1 MAAPTPRASPAQAL
15 LRAPGAYAAGMSA
28 PRPRI
33 ARRHPHART
42 VRRVSKATGALAT
55 AALERMQAELAWYRD
70 APPDQRSWIG
80 LILQAGLAGF
90 VAWLDD
96 EQPFTP
102 RPVDIFATAPREMA
116 RAITLQQ
123 TVSMVRMTVDVVE
136 ERIDELAAPGE
147 ADWFRSTV
155 LRYSREI
162 AFAAAEVYA
171 QAAEARGAWDARL
184 EALVVDA
191 VLRGESDEALH
202 SRASALGWQR
212 PGPVTVVMGGTS
224 EDDPQVV
231 ADAIHRIARH
241 AEFDVLV
248 GVQGKRMVTMLG
260 GVEDPVTAARAVLAE
275 FGPGPVVVGPA
286 VPDLASATR
295 SASAAVWALRSAGA
309 WPDAPRPVAADDLL
323 PERAIAGDPAARR
336 QLVEEIYRPLLVAG
350 PTILE
355 TVAVYLEQ
363 ASSLEAT
370 ARMLFVHPNTVRY
383 RLRRV
388 TEITGFSAT
397 SARPAFA
404 VRIALTLGRLGD
416 DAVL

>member
-1 MAAPTPRASPAQAL
+1 
-15 LRAPGAYAAGMSA
+15 MSA
-28 PRPRI
+28 ARLRTN
-33 ARRHPHART
+33 RRHPHART
-42 VRRVSKATGALAT
+42 VRRVSKATGVLAT
-55 AALERMQAELAWYRD
+55 AALERMQGELAWYRD

-90 VAWLDD
+90 VAWMED
-96 EQPFTP
+96 ERQLAPQ
-102 RPVDIFATAPREMA
+102 PVDIFTTAPREMA

-191 VLRGESDEALH
+191 VLRGEDDEALH
-202 SRASALGWQR
+202 SRAAALGWQR
-212 PGPVTVVMGGTS
+212 PGPVTVVMGSTS
-224 EDDPQVV
+224 QDDSQVV

-241 AEFDVLV
+241 ADVNVLV
-248 GVQGKRMVTMLG
+248 GVQGERLVTMLG
-260 GVEDPVTAARAVLAE
+260 GADDPMAAARAVVAE

-295 SASAAVWALRSAGA
+295 SASAAAWGLRSAGA
-309 WPDAPRPVAADDLL
+309 RPDASRPIAADDLL
-323 PERAIAGDPAARR
+323 PERAIAGDPAARK
-336 QLVEEIYRPLLVAG
+336 QLVEEIYRPLLDAG
-350 PTILE
+350 PAILE
-355 TVAVYLEQ
+355 TAAVYLEQ

-388 TEITGFSAT
+388 TEITGCSPTA
-397 SARPAFA
+397 ARPAFLI
-404 VRIALTLGRLGD
+404 RIALTLGRLGD
-416 DAVL
+416 DPLL

>member
-1 MAAPTPRASPAQAL
+1 VIV
-15 LRAPGAYAAGMSA
+15 PGGSVIPPV
-28 PRPRI
+28 PRPHRRTLRSMP
-33 ARRHPHART
+33 ATRLRTTRRHPHART
-42 VRRVSKATGALAT
+42 IRRVRKATGALAT
-55 AALERMQAELAWYRD
+55 AALDRMQRELAWYRE

-96 EQPFTP
+96 EQQTAP

-147 ADWFRSTV
+147 ADWFRSAV

-171 QAAEARGAWDARL
+171 QAAEVRGAWDARL

-191 VLRGESDEALH
+191 VLRGEGDEALH
-202 SRASALGWQR
+202 SRAAALGWRR
-212 PGPVTVVMGGTS
+212 PGPVTVVMGAAAH
-224 EDDPQVV
+224 DDPQVT

-248 GVQGKRMVTMLG
+248 WVQGERLITMLAG
-260 GVEDPVTAARAVLAE
+260 IDDPMAAARGFVAE

-295 SASAAVWALRSAGA
+295 SAAAATWGLRSVAA
-309 WPDAPRPVAADDLL
+309 WPDAPRPVAANDLL

-336 QLVEEIYRPLLVAG
+336 QLVEEIYRPLLAAG
-350 PTILE
+350 PAILE

-363 ASSLEAT
+363 AASLEAT
-370 ARMLFVHPNTVRY
+370 ARLLFVHPNTVRY

-388 TEITGFSAT
+388 TEITGFSPTA
-397 SARPAFA
+397 ARPAFL
-404 VRIALTLGRLGD
+404 VRIALTLGRLSGED
-416 DAVL
+416 GFI

>member
-1 MAAPTPRASPAQAL
+1 MT
-15 LRAPGAYAAGMSA
+15 
-28 PRPRI
+28 
-33 ARRHPHART
+33 RRHPHART
-42 VRRVSKATGALAT
+42 VRRVSRATGALAT
-55 AALERMQAELAWYRD
+55 AALDRMQAELAWYRD
-70 APPDQRSWIG
+70 APADQRSWIG

-96 EQPFTP
+96 EQRVPP
-102 RPVDIFATAPREMA
+102 RPADIFATAPREMA

-136 ERIDELAAPGE
+136 ERVDELAAPGE
-147 ADWFRSTV
+147 ADWFREAV

-202 SRASALGWQR
+202 SRAAALGWRR
-212 PGPVTVVMGGTS
+212 PGPVTVVMGTTS
-224 EDDPQVV
+224 HDDPQVV

-241 AEFDVLV
+241 SDFDVLV
-248 GVQGKRMVTMLG
+248 GVQGGRLVAILG
-260 GVEDPVTAARAVLAE
+260 GVEDPLAAARGVVAE
-275 FGPGPVVVGPA
+275 FAPGPVVVGPA
-286 VPDLASATR
+286 VPNLASATG
-295 SASAAVWALRSAGA
+295 SASAAAWGLRSAPA

-323 PERAIAGDPAARR
+323 PERAIAGDAAARR
-336 QLVEEIYRPLLVAG
+336 QLVEEIYRPLSAAG
-350 PTILE
+350 ATILE

-388 TEITGFSAT
+388 TEITGHSPT
-397 SARPAFA
+397 SSRAAFL
-404 VRIALTLGRLGD
+404 VRVALTLGRLSGD
-416 DAVL
+416 GPVL

>member
-1 MAAPTPRASPAQAL
+1 
-15 LRAPGAYAAGMSA
+15 
-28 PRPRI
+28 
-33 ARRHPHART
+33 

-96 EQPFTP
+96 EQPFAP

-212 PGPVTVVMGGTS
+212 PGPVTVVMGNTS

-241 AEFDVLV
+241 
-248 GVQGKRMVTMLG
+248 
-260 GVEDPVTAARAVLAE
+260 AE

-336 QLVEEIYRPLLVAG
+336 QLVEEIYRPLLSAG

-388 TEITGFSAT
+388 TEITGFAAT

>member
-1 MAAPTPRASPAQAL
+1 MSAARPRAT
-15 LRAPGAYAAGMSA
+15 
-28 PRPRI
+28 
-33 ARRHPHART
+33 RRHPHART

-55 AALERMQAELAWYRD
+55 AALERMQEELAWYRD

-80 LILQAGLAGF
+80 LIVQAGLAGF
-90 VAWLDD
+90 AAWLDD
-96 EQPFTP
+96 EQQLAP

-123 TVSMVRMTVDVVE
+123 TVAMVRMTVDVVE
-136 ERIDELAAPGE
+136 ERVDELAAPGE
-147 ADWFRSTV
+147 ADWFRGTV

-191 VLRGESDEALH
+191 VLRGEIDEALH
-202 SRASALGWQR
+202 SRASALGWHR
-212 PGPVTVVMGGTS
+212 PGPVTVVMGETP

-248 GVQGKRMVTMLG
+248 GVQGERLVTMLG
-260 GVEDPVTAARAVLAE
+260 GVDDPMAAARGVVAE
-275 FGPGPVVVGPA
+275 FGSGPVVVGPA
-286 VPDLASATR
+286 VPDLAAATR
-295 SASAAVWALRSAGA
+295 SASAAVWGLRSAAA

-336 QLVEEIYRPLLVAG
+336 QLVEEIYRPLLAAG

-355 TVAVYLEQ
+355 TAAVYLEQ

-370 ARMLFVHPNTVRY
+370 ARLLFVHPNTVRY

-404 VRIALTLGRLGD
+404 VRMALALGRLQGD
-416 DAVL
+416 DAAL